1 MKLLYRIYDIF
12 FPAKCILCQKVLRA
26 EETDICNHCRAHTEE
41 FPMPRRKISFVA
53 RWASMWY
60 YNDNVR
66 YSILRYKFYRMS
78 AYGQIYGRLLAM
90 HHSTKPLCDYDILTW
105 VPISSKRKSRR
116 GFDQVE
122 LIAVSMGKELGTP
135 AKPTLKK
142 IRHTKKQSS
151 MQSSAHRKANVLG
164 AYTVLDP
171 KTVAGKRILLIDDV
185 ITTGSTISEC
195 ARVLL
200 TAGAKEVSALCVASN
215 NK

>member
-1 MKLLYRIYDIF
+1 MNFLHRIYDIF
-12 FPAKCILCQKVLRA
+12 FPAKCILCQKTLRS
-26 EETDICNHCRAHTEE
+26 EETDICRKCRAYTEE
-41 FPMPRRKISFVA
+41 FPTPRRKISFVA

-60 YNDNVR
+60 YNDDVR
-66 YSILRYKFYRMS
+66 YSMLRFKFYRMS

-90 HHSTKPLCDYDILTW
+90 YYSTKPLCDYDILTW
-105 VPISSKRKSRR
+105 VPISNKRKNRR

-122 LIAVSMGKELGTP
+122 LIAVAMGQELGTP
-135 AKPTLKK
+135 ATPTLKK
-142 IRHTKKQSS
+142 IRHTKKQSY

-171 KTVAGKRILLIDDV
+171 KAIAGKRILLIDDI

>member
-1 MKLLYRIYDIF
+1 
-12 FPAKCILCQKVLRA
+12 
-26 EETDICNHCRAHTEE
+26 
-41 FPMPRRKISFVA
+41 
-53 RWASMWY
+53 MWY
-60 YNDNVR
+60 YKDNVR
-66 YSILRYKFYRMS
+66 YSMLRYKFYRMS

-90 HHSTKPLCDYDILTW
+90 HYSTKHFCDYDILTW
-105 VPISSKRKSRR
+105 VPISNKRKNRR

-122 LIAVSMGKELGTP
+122 LIAVSMGQELGTP
-135 AKPTLKK
+135 AVPTLKK

-164 AYTVLDP
+164 AYTVLNP
-171 KTVAGKRILLIDDV
+171 KAIAGKRILLIDDI
-185 ITTGSTISEC
+185 ITTGSTVSEC